1 MIPVGFGA
9 GGSFGGAGAAANP
22 PGTDL
27 GSNMATAAVAEAL
40 AFAAPAPGNGAAAPF
55 AFATPTG
62 AGGGVLAGNDPVLGG
77 IGTAFGYVTADGM
90 TWALAVGTVAL
101 AATDLALAALAN

>member
-22 PGTDL
+22 AGTDL

-40 AFAAPAPGNGAAAPF
+40 AFPAPAPGNGGAAPF

-62 AGGGVLAGNDPVLGG
+62 GGVFAGNDPVLGG